1 MGGKRET
8 RGSTLK
14 IISSDFPHKNRCGF
28 FTHAARHLFFDT
40 LAVLFQARAQQ
51 PLLLERLGPWM
62 RLLSRIAHLALPLV
76 VLVPY
81 ASSSVQASF
90 GATAGKNKILC
101 TVDNNGKSCHYLVS
115 SKDSSSSMVLCGVYG
130 CAAVPGAAPTKAVKR
145 GIFYMRKFTAVWHPP
160 AGTKLL
166 VLFY

>member
-1 MGGKRET
+1 MPLDRSARGQTRASSVREVFNLCSHRGQLPFSPVDFPLPPAHPARARKAHHTVYMGGKRET

-81 ASSSVQASF
+81 ASSSVQASC

-101 TVDNNGKSCHYLVS
+101 TVDNNGR
-115 SKDSSSSMVLCGVYG
+115 
-130 CAAVPGAAPTKAVKR
+130 AAT
-145 GIFYMRKFTAVWHPP
+145 
-160 AGTKLL
+160 
-166 VLFY
+166 